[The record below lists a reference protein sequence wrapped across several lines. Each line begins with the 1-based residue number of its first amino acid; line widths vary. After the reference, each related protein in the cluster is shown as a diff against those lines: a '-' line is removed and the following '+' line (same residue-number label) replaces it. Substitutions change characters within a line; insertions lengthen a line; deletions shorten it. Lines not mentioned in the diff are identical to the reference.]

1 MINIETSDRGKES
14 FHDVCNFIVFKWN
27 LKILQD
33 FIVLVEKALN
43 RLNTNPNIGT
53 IFSKTI
59 RKIVLHKNAS
69 LYYEYDENLK
79 TITILLFIDNRQNPD
94 AYFKLL

>member
-1 MINIETSDRGKES
+1 M
-14 FHDVCNFIVFKWN
+14 
-27 LKILQD
+27 ILQAERQIIK
-33 FIVLVEKALN
+33 FLN
-43 RLNTNPNIGT
+43 SRTP
-53 IFSKTI
+53 FSKTI

-94 AYFKLL
+94 DYLKLFII

>member
-1 MINIETSDRGKES
+1 MKITWNRNASKSHLEILD
-14 FHDVCNFIVFKWN
+14 FLIFKWN
-27 LKILQD
+27 YEIAENFNDLILQAERQIIKFPD
-33 FIVLVEKALN
+33 S
-43 RLNTNPNIGT
+43 GT
-53 IFSKTI
+53 PFSKTI
-59 RKIVLHKNAS
+59 RKIILHKNAS